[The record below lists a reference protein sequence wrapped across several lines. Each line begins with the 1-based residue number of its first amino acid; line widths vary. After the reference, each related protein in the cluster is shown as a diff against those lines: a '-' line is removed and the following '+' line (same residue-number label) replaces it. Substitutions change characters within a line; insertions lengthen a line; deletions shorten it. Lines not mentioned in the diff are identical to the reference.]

1 MLISLKAPPIAFHL
15 HLRYDNPVTS
25 PLPFYPEVHMRLSLK
40 PLRRAFRPGT
50 PSATIARQRAAFAT
64 HFTRDSRQDW
74 CSLSL
79 KHNET

>member
-1 MLISLKAPPIAFHL
+1 
-15 HLRYDNPVTS
+15 
-25 PLPFYPEVHMRLSLK
+25 MRLSLK